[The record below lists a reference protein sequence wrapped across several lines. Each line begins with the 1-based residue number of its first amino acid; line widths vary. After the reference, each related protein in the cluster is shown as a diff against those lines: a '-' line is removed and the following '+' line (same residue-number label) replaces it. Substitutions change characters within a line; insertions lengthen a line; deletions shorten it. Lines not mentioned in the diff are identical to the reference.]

1 MCNKIK
7 CEGTMKKTY
16 ILPEIQIVH
25 LTPVS
30 MLALSASMSN
40 EVQDRITSSDDFGT
54 KEDHW
59 DDELWDD

>member
-1 MCNKIK
+1 
-7 CEGTMKKTY
+7 MKKTY